1 MKSETFTFLTED
13 RTEIFVHKWS
23 PENAKAAV
31 QIAHGMAEHSERYRQ
46 FAGVLVAAGYAVYA
60 NDHRGHG
67 KTAGRVENLGY
78 FADENGWDLVVQDM
92 RQLTQIIK
100 TNHGDIPVFLLG
112 HSMGSLLSL
121 DYISRFGNDL
131 GGVVLS
137 APPEDPGL
145 LGNIGIF
152 LAKFE
157 CWTKGRKAASPL
169 LDKLTFG
176 SFNKAFKPNRTDFD
190 WLTRDSAEVDKYIG
204 DRFCGTLFTAGFF
217 FDLLTGVKKVNNT
230 KTIDTIPKD
239 LSVYLFAGEKDPVGN
254 NPKGVQQIKT
264 ALEKAKIK
272 DINLTLY
279 PDARHEMLNEIN
291 REEVYRDIIT
301 WLEKYT

>member
-1 MKSETFTFLTED
+1 
-13 RTEIFVHKWS
+13 
-23 PENAKAAV
+23 
-31 QIAHGMAEHSERYRQ
+31 MAEHSKRYQR
-46 FAGVLVAAGYAVYA
+46 FASVLVNAGYAVYA

-78 FADENGWDLVVQDM
+78 FADQNGWDLVVQDM
-92 RQLTQIIK
+92 RQLTKIIK
-100 TNHGDIPVFLLG
+100 ENHGDIPVFLFG

-121 DYISRFGNDL
+121 DYISRFGNDIR
-131 GGVVLS
+131 GVVIS

-145 LGNIGIF
+145 LGNVGIL

-157 CWTKGRKAASPL
+157 CLTKGRKTASPL

-190 WLTRDSAEVDKYIG
+190 WLTRDDTEVDKYIG
-204 DRFCGTLFTAGFF
+204 DHFCGTIFTAGFF
-217 FDLLTGVKKVNNT
+217 VDLLTGVKKVNST
-230 KTIDTIPKD
+230 KTIGTIPKD
-239 LSVYLFAGEKDPVGN
+239 LSIYLFAGEKDPVVN
-254 NPKGVQQIKT
+254 NAKGVVQIKT

-291 REEVYRDIIT
+291 REEVFSDIIT
-301 WLEKYT
+301 WLEKYI